1 MSFIFGII
9 LALLGSVFANFQ
21 GAQSKGQDT
30 VSKNDINSI
39 YQKLEEHYNENGEY
53 PTIEELKEEYT
64 EVFPGID
71 KEALY
76 DNNDKFINDGSD
88 YTYEP
93 TDCTATGCQTYSL
106 SASLSTG
113 DTYTKSALNGQ

>member
-39 YQKLEEHYNENGEY
+39 YQKLEEHYNENAEY
-53 PTIEELKEEYT
+53 PTVDEIEKEYT

-76 DNNDKFINDGSD
+76 DNNDKFINDGGD

-93 TDCTATGCQTYSL
+93 TDCTATGCQYYEL
-106 SASLSTG
+106 SAKLEDGSTYAKESL
-113 DTYTKSALNGQ
+113 N